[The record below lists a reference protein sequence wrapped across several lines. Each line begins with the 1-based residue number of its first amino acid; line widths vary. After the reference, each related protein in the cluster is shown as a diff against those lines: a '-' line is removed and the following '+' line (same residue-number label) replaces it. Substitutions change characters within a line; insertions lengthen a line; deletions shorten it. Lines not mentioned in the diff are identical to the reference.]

1 MPFSFLRDRF
11 RPATRT
17 AATVPGLRRISA
29 QTVRNRL
36 HTAGLRARQPAVR
49 LLLHD
54 RHRAARWAWAR
65 EHVRWT
71 RDQWRRVIWSDESR
85 FCMQRVDGRIRVWR
99 RRGERHSQNCIVER
113 DRGRGGSVCVWGA
126 IGIGVK
132 TDMVHFNGYVNA
144 QVYMDNAL
152 IDQVV
157 PLFQTRHFHA
167 RQCTA
172 TCSKLKKLIPA
183 MLIPK
188 A

>member
-49 LLLHD
+49 LLLQD
-54 RHRAARWAWAR
+54 RHRAARRAWAR

-85 FCMQRVDGRIRVWR
+85 FCLQRVDGRIRVWR

-113 DRGRGGSVCVWGA
+113 DRGRGGSVCVLCMGCYRHWGENRY
-126 IGIGVK
+126 GSLQWLCKCSGV
-132 TDMVHFNGYVNA
+132 NG
-144 QVYMDNAL
+144 QCIKGSGSAL
-152 IDQVV
+152 I
-157 PLFQTRHFHA
+157 
-167 RQCTA
+167 
-172 TCSKLKKLIPA
+172 SG
-183 MLIPK
+183 
-188 A
+188 